1 MVQVIRQN
9 VHEGLDAHEQ
19 SPQMKLYLAETK
31 ASKPPTPHIQPL
43 QRTIPI
49 PWCAA
54 GGSDTHHKRVLS
66 TELHNE
72 ISAKLIE
79 NERLFQQYRTG
90 YHSEKLKTIRD
101 NAKALEKVTVLSQC
115 ISCVFI
121 KHRHDEEHIALHI
134 LAAMQVLSSGQT
146 NISKLSLDIIRHQRA
161 KSGATGKELHAPAEI
176 PTSISDS
183 SESQQQ
189 QLFPYY
195 SEEELRRILDE
206 I

>member
-1 MVQVIRQN
+1 MIQVIRQN

-101 NAKALEKVTVLSQC
+101 NAKALEKVTALLQC
-115 ISCVFI
+115 ISI
-121 KHRHDEEHIALHI
+121 YK
-134 LAAMQVLSSGQT
+134 
-146 NISKLSLDIIRHQRA
+146 
-161 KSGATGKELHAPAEI
+161 AP
-176 PTSISDS
+176 S
-183 SESQQQ
+183 
-189 QLFPYY
+189 
-195 SEEELRRILDE
+195 
-206 I
+206 

>member
-1 MVQVIRQN
+1 
-9 VHEGLDAHEQ
+9 
-19 SPQMKLYLAETK
+19 MKLYLAETK
-31 ASKPPTPHIQPL
+31 ANKPPTPHIQPL

-49 PWCAA
+49 SWCAA

-72 ISAKLIE
+72 ISAKLRE
-79 NERLFQQYRTG
+79 NEKLFQQYRIG

-101 NAKALEKVTVLSQC
+101 NAKALEKVTAFAVLLLSYYHH
-115 ISCVFI
+115 V
-121 KHRHDEEHIALHI
+121 EHAAEHA
-134 LAAMQVLSSGQT
+134 LAAIQILSSGQT

-161 KSGATGKELHAPAEI
+161 KSGATGKELLAPAEI

-189 QLFPYY
+189 LFPYY
-195 SEEELRRILDE
+195 SEEELNRILDE